1 MPTIDV
7 STYTMR
13 CGASPDC
20 RHSICGHCGTA
31 IRHSAQKTADHPGT
45 TLGIKKTNTCQNCKQ
60 QQTQT
65 GRQKLKQ
72 LTQAR
77 LDHISSIGSV
87 DDRIRYADPGLHRLL
102 QRRRKTGVPRE
113 GLRTLKETA

>member
-13 CGASPDC
+13 RGASPDC

-45 TLGIKKTNTCQNCKQ
+45 
-60 QQTQT
+60 
-65 GRQKLKQ
+65 
-72 LTQAR
+72 A
-77 LDHISSIGSV
+77 
-87 DDRIRYADPGLHRLL
+87 
-102 QRRRKTGVPRE
+102 QRRATGQCDRCRITRPLLTAEDLEDQSHILMSDAELEHVLKTDTRAFIWHMDRRNRIALNRMRE
-113 GLRTLKETA
+113 ATQ